1 MNSDELDQ
9 VYTELCHA
17 MTRAGDDRT
26 ALFLARFALLAMR
39 EIDDVESIRRIVDA
53 CGEGLDEAHPRAGA
67 QAGKDLRA

>member
-1 MNSDELDQ
+1 LNSGEIDQ

-39 EIDDVESIRRIVDA
+39 EIDDVESIRRIVTA
-53 CGEGLDEAHPRAGA
+53 CGEGLDEAHPRGVDRADGE
-67 QAGKDLRA
+67 LRV